1 MSDSNYSLVNSTFL
15 VGPTYL
21 KKKVGLLLKDYA
33 NPEIENIEIYTLGNI
48 VPNDDNNPEGVPY
61 ISKINSLKLLCYENN
76 TNANNKYYTLK
87 MNCSSAEYNR
97 YDPKYF
103 SILFAKNKLVHE
115 NMFSINS
122 NVIELEY
129 DTIYSNNWFNLEYD
143 TNTLNIAPNEL
154 GIHIKSNNNF
164 LKSTKVKIRIFLTD
178 KGVKKLQKFFVK
190 YPLV

>member
-1 MSDSNYSLVNSTFL
+1 MSDSNFLLDNTTYL

-21 KKKVGLLLKDYA
+21 KKKVGLILKDYA
-33 NPEIENIEIYTLGNI
+33 NPEIENIEIYTLGDI
-48 VPNDDNNPEGVPY
+48 VPNEENNPLGVPY
-61 ISKINSLKLLCYENN
+61 ISKINSLKLLCYVDN
-76 TNANNKYYTLK
+76 TNENNKYYTLK
-87 MNCSSAEYNR
+87 INCCSAEYNR

-103 SILFAKNKLVHE
+103 SILFAKNKLVNE

-143 TNTLNIAPNEL
+143 TNTLNIASNEL

-164 LKSTKVKIRIFLTD
+164 LKSTKIKIKIFLTD
-178 KGVKKLQKFFVK
+178 KGVKKLQRFFVK
-190 YPLV
+190 CPLV